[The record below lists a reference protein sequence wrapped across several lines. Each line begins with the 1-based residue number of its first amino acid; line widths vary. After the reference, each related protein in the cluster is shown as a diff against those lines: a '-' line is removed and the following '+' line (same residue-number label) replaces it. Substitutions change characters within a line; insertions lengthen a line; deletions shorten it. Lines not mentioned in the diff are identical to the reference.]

1 MNKLHIV
8 LAGMALMAS
17 VSAPTASAWD
27 LKDVL
32 GGSNVGESVADF
44 VEGVFTKTNLQVADL
59 VGTWTSDGS
68 AVSFKSDNMLKK
80 AGGVAAATALESKLN
95 PYYKKYGLTG
105 AVITITEDAKF
116 TIQVK
121 KLKISGTVER
131 NDDGSFEFKFKV
143 TDSVKLGS
151 LTTYVQKS
159 GDKMDIMFDATKMKN
174 LVSSIAGLTGNNM
187 VKTFGSL
194 LESYDGICV
203 GFSTRKN

>member
-1 MNKLHIV
+1 
-8 LAGMALMAS
+8 MALMAL
-17 VSAPTASAWD
+17 ASAQPAGAWD
-27 LKDVL
+27 IKDVL

-44 VEGVFTKTNLQVADL
+44 VEGVFTKTDLQVSDIA
-59 VGTWTSDGS
+59 GTWTSDGS

-105 AVITITEDAKF
+105 AVITITTDGKF

-121 KLKISGTVER
+121 KLKLSGTVER
-131 NDDGSFEFKFKV
+131 NDEGSFEFKFKV
-143 TDSVKLGS
+143 TDGIKLGS

-159 GDKMDIMFDATKMKN
+159 GNKMDIMFDATKMKK
-174 LVSSIAGLTGNNM
+174 LVSSVAGLTGNNM

-194 LESYDGICV
+194 LESYDGLCV
-203 GFSTRKN
+203 GFSTRKS